1 MLRALIFIR
10 WADQRYQRQFVMNQ
24 TGLQASVGRWS

>member
-1 MLRALIFIR
+1 MLKTLIFIR
-10 WADQRYQRQFVMNQ
+10 WADQRYQRRFVMNQ